1 MTRDFFFNEFQVD
14 AHVSKHLFQECI
26 QRYLAS
32 KTRILATHQLQYIK
46 GVDGI
51 ILLEQGR
58 MKYFSHYQDLL
69 EYRPEYGV
77 LLTAEN
83 EMIDDSSL
91 EKSINIRRQF
101 SSSSNRVS
109 EAINTY
115 KQLLESTVSRVSV
128 GRRNLKSISK
138 LDWMPINV
146 LSRPSVT

>member
-1 MTRDFFFNEFQVD
+1 
-14 AHVSKHLFQECI
+14 
-26 QRYLAS
+26 
-32 KTRILATHQLQYIK
+32 
-46 GVDGI
+46 VDGI

-69 EYRPEYGV
+69 EYRSEYGV

-115 KQLLESTVSRVSV
+115 KLKQLGVDCQSAEEV
-128 GRRNLKSISK
+128 
-138 LDWMPINV
+138 
-146 LSRPSVT
+146 

>member
-1 MTRDFFFNEFQVD
+1 MKRDFSENEFQVD

-115 KQLLESTVSRVSV
+115 KLKQLGV
-128 GRRNLKSISK
+128 
-138 LDWMPINV
+138 DC
-146 LSRPSVT
+146 